1 MTDLHT
7 HILPGMDDG
16 VQSVTEAVKM
26 LRIQAEQGIDTV
38 ALTPHY
44 YRQSESIADFLAR
57 REAAWLKLSQAVQG
71 EVCPSVVLGAEVA
84 WMPDISRWPELES
97 LCYQNTKMLLVEL
110 PMRPWSGDIF
120 TQLYNIENRRGI
132 MPVIAH
138 VDRYFHNQSKR
149 NLYRLFSTGYPLQ
162 VSAEAVLR
170 FHTRKRALKV
180 LKYCEGML
188 ISDCH
193 NLRSRP
199 PKLGPAMEMLE
210 KKLGTRMAREIAAIT
225 DDILQEQ

>member
-16 VQSVTEAVKM
+16 VKTVQEAVEM

-38 ALTPHY
+38 ALTPHFY
-44 YRQSESIADFLAR
+44 SHHESVADFLAR
-57 REAAWLKLSQAVQG
+57 REAAWKKLSKAVQG
-71 EVCPSVVLGAEVA
+71 EVCPSMILGAEVA
-84 WMPDISRWPELES
+84 WMPDISQWPDLES

-110 PMRPWSGDIF
+110 PMIPWTGDIF
-120 TQLYNIENRRGI
+120 AQLYRMENRRGI

-138 VDRYFHNQSKR
+138 VDRYFRTQTKS
-149 NLYRLFSTGYPLQ
+149 NLHRLLSMGYPVQ

-170 FHTRKRALKV
+170 FSTRRRALE
-180 LKYCEGML
+180 LLQYCDGVL

-193 NLRSRP
+193 NLEARP
-199 PKLGPAMEMLE
+199 PRLGPAMAMIE
-210 KKLGTRMAREIAAIT
+210 KKLGSRMAYEIAAMT
-225 DDILQEQ
+225 TDILQE

>member
-16 VQSVTEAVKM
+16 VQTVSEAVEM
-26 LRIQAEQGIDTV
+26 LRIQVEQGIDTV
-38 ALTPHY
+38 ALTPHF
-44 YRQSESIADFLAR
+44 YRHNESTADFLAR

-71 EVCPSVVLGAEVA
+71 EVCPSMILGAEVA
-84 WMPDISRWPELES
+84 WMPDISQWPELEL

-110 PMRPWSGDIF
+110 PMIPWSGDVF
-120 TQLYNIENRRGI
+120 AQLYRMENRRGI

-138 VDRYFHNQSKR
+138 VDRYFRTQSRR
-149 NLYRLFSTGYPLQ
+149 NLHRLFATGYPLQ

-170 FHTRKRALKV
+170 FSTRRRALE
-180 LKYCEGML
+180 LLEYCEGLL

-193 NLRSRP
+193 NLETRP
-199 PKLGPAMEMLE
+199 PKLGPAMAVVQ
-210 KKLGTRMAREIAAIT
+210 KKLGTRMAGEIAAIT
-225 DDILQEQ
+225 ADILQE